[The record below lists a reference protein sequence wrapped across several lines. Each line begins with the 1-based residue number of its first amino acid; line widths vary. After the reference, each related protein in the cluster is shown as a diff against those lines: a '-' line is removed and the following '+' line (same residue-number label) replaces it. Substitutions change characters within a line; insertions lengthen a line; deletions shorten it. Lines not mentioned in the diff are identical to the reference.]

1 MVEILDKTTQV
12 GLEDERL
19 FPMTC
24 VALKALKSV
33 NLENAVASPECYTA
47 GYLLKTLAVLGF
59 RPRFDTC
66 VECGNAIS
74 PETLPSQ
81 VPFSLIDGG
90 MVCPSCGYASETISL
105 SRDTVLWAQ
114 ALLFSTF
121 EEISHFEVN
130 ADERLRVMR
139 FLQLW
144 IRQHLGISLK
154 SLDYLISSR

>member
-1 MVEILDKTTQV
+1 M
-12 GLEDERL
+12 

-24 VALKALKSV
+24 VALKALKAA

-66 VECGNAIS
+66 VECGNSIS
-74 PETLPSQ
+74 LERLPSR
-81 VPFSLIDGG
+81 VPFSLVDGG
-90 MVCPSCGYASETISL
+90 MVCPSCSYASETITL

-121 EEISHFEVN
+121 EEISHFEVEV
-130 ADERLRVMR
+130 DERLRVMR

-154 SLDYLISSR
+154 SLDYLISFR